1 MSRQETISIEALVIT
16 VKTKQNSNILKNKSD
31 DHKLELP
38 PVITLLIF
46 LTANTPMKAKFISLF
61 LSDVDT
67 FSGV

>member
-1 MSRQETISIEALVIT
+1 MSRQETISIEALVIS
-16 VKTKQNSNILKNKSD
+16 VKTKNSNILKNKSD

-46 LTANTPMKAKFISLF
+46 LTANTSLKAKFKILF
-61 LSDVDT
+61 SGYLGT